1 MALSDFIQ
9 TALKAS
15 LDGQSTGDIDVNMGS
30 GGTAP
35 LVYPRELPA
44 QVGKS
49 KDNIREDDTVDTQ
62 YIDYLRIQ
70 IFKTQGAGGANPYT
84 WVGDGAS
91 GTQPFQGR
99 SEQNNL
105 FKSIYLYLPP
115 NLNEQY
121 GANYETTTLGAAGAG
136 LAGEAAKLAQ
146 GGSVTIEDAT
156 DTLQKMAGTAKPQ
169 FLMNAAA
176 TALGAVNSAVGS
188 DGSISGDE
196 LSAITTKKIFNPYQE
211 VTFRGVQYRS
221 HNFTFKMA
229 PRNIKEAQ
237 ECYRIV
243 STLRE
248 RMLPTYSAGTKDEFP
263 GSAGNFVGS
272 GVGSIGGA
280 RYLNI
285 PDIFRLAIVRVE
297 ATETEEGNFSAIR
310 PAGISKLVRY
320 PTKLVLSD
328 LKIDAAG
335 DGQGYISLKNLA
347 DTFHDYGPVSMNLE
361 LTFKE
366 TQFVTRE
373 MVQDKPQV
381 FTQGPSTNA

>member
-1 MALSDFIQ
+1 MANEIENDNVTTTS
-9 TALKAS
+9 
-15 LDGQSTGDIDVNMGS
+15 S
-30 GGTAP
+30 GGGAP

-49 KDNIREDDTVDTQ
+49 KNNIRGQDTVDTQ

-70 IFKTQGAGGANPYT
+70 IFKTQGTGSANPYT

-91 GTQPFQGR
+91 GTNPVAG
-99 SEQNNL
+99 NNDISSL
-105 FKSIYLYLPP
+105 FKTIYLYLPP
-115 NLNEQY
+115 GLNEQY
-121 GANYETTTLGAAGAG
+121 GANYETATLGAAGVAM
-136 LAGEAAKLAQ
+136 AGEAAKLAQ
-146 GGSVTIEDAT
+146 GGEITPESAT
-156 DTLQKMAGTAKPQ
+156 DALQKLAGTAKPQ
-169 FLMNAAA
+169 FLMNTAA
-176 TALGAVNSAVGS
+176 TALGAVNSSLGS
-188 DGSISGDE
+188 ESNLTGDD
-196 LSAITTKKIFNPYQE
+196 LMAITSKKIFNPYQE

-221 HNFTFKMA
+221 HSFSFKMA

-248 RMLPTYSAGTKDEFP
+248 RMLPTYS
-263 GSAGNFVGS
+263 SGS
-272 GVGSIGGA
+272 GEFEGAADTFLGTGGGSIGGA

-297 ATETEEGNFSAIR
+297 ATESEEGSFSAIT

-320 PTKLVLSD
+320 PTKVVLSD

-347 DTFHDYGPVSMNLE
+347 DTYHDYGPVSMNLE

-373 MVQDKPQV
+373 MISD
-381 FTQGPSTNA
+381 N

>member
-1 MALSDFIQ
+1 MANEIENDNVTTTS
-9 TALKAS
+9 
-15 LDGQSTGDIDVNMGS
+15 S
-30 GGTAP
+30 GGGAP

-44 QVGKS
+44 QVGQS
-49 KDNIREDDTVDTQ
+49 KDNIRSDDTVDTQ
-62 YIDYLRIQ
+62 FIDYLRIQ
-70 IFKTQGAGGANPYT
+70 IFKTQGAGSANPYT

-91 GTQPFQGR
+91 GTNPMAGANDI
-99 SEQNNL
+99 SSL
-105 FKSIYLYLPP
+105 FKTIYLYLPP
-115 NLNEQY
+115 GLNEQY
-121 GANYETTTLGAAGAG
+121 GTNYETATLGVAGVTGAS
-136 LAGEAAKLAQ
+136 EAAKLAQ
-146 GGSVTIEDAT
+146 GGKLTP
-156 DTLQKMAGTAKPQ
+156 QKLAGTAKPQ
-169 FLMNAAA
+169 FLMNTAA
-176 TALGAVNSAVGS
+176 TALGAVNSALGS
-188 DGSISGDE
+188 ESNLTGDD
-196 LSAITTKKIFNPYQE
+196 LMAITSKKIFNPYQE

-221 HNFTFKMA
+221 HTFSFKMA

-248 RMLPTYSAGTKDEFP
+248 RMLPTFS
-263 GSAGNFVGS
+263 SGS
-272 GVGSIGGA
+272 GEFEGAADTFLGTGGGSIGGA

-297 ATETEEGNFSAIR
+297 ATESESGSFAAIR

-320 PTKLVLSD
+320 PTKVVLSD

-373 MVQDKPQV
+373 MVSD
-381 FTQGPSTNA
+381 

>member
-1 MALSDFIQ
+1 MANEIENDNVTTTS
-9 TALKAS
+9 
-15 LDGQSTGDIDVNMGS
+15 S
-30 GGTAP
+30 GGGAP

-44 QVGKS
+44 QVGQS
-49 KDNIREDDTVDTQ
+49 KDNIRSDDTVDTQ
-62 YIDYLRIQ
+62 FIDYLRIQ
-70 IFKTQGAGGANPYT
+70 IFKTQGAGSANPYT

-91 GTQPFQGR
+91 GTNPMAGANDI
-99 SEQNNL
+99 SSL
-105 FKSIYLYLPP
+105 FKTIYLYLPP
-115 NLNEQY
+115 GLNEKY
-121 GANYETTTLGAAGAG
+121 GTNYETATLGVAGVTGAS
-136 LAGEAAKLAQ
+136 EAAKLAQ
-146 GGSVTIEDAT
+146 GGTITPESAT
-156 DTLQKMAGTAKPQ
+156 DALQKLAGTAKPQ
-169 FLMNAAA
+169 FLMNTAA
-176 TALGAVNSAVGS
+176 TALGAVNSALGS
-188 DGSISGDE
+188 ESNLTGDD
-196 LSAITTKKIFNPYQE
+196 LMAITSKKIFNPYQE

-221 HNFTFKMA
+221 HTFSFKMA

-248 RMLPTYSAGTKDEFP
+248 RMLPTFSAGTKDEFP
-263 GSAGNFVGS
+263 DGAAETLFGTG
-272 GVGSIGGA
+272 GGSIGGA

-297 ATETEEGNFSAIR
+297 ATESEEGSFSAIR

-320 PTKLVLSD
+320 PTKVVLSD

-373 MVQDKPQV
+373 MVQ
-381 FTQGPSTNA
+381 S